1 MEYEMVLIALLQKTG
16 TDFMSLKYPMLSQ
29 HEISRFPF
37 SVSFCV
43 ELCRNTLSLNALAE
57 NFLLAHSLEQLAFEN
72 RQSRDGWGLKVVVTI
87 RI

>member
-1 MEYEMVLIALLQKTG
+1 MVLIALLQKTG
-16 TDFMSLKYPMLSQ
+16 TDFMSSKYMLSQ
-29 HEISRFPF
+29 HEISWFPF

-43 ELCRNTLSLNALAE
+43 ELCHNTLSLNALAE

-72 RQSRDGWGLKVVVTI
+72 RQSCDGWGLKVVFTI